1 MSKHLFAVPLDNEH
15 AFVIGSTARRTCVRS
30 GSSAVRPAPAPG
42 SAGGSVSTMAAA
54 PPVSTRTAGSPENVL
69 VVAGPRP
76 ALHLVPDAG
85 ALERGCV
92 EDCTRRS
99 PGRLQAASEPV
110 IAIAC
115 TGASGDLRGGI
126 EGPQRRARRTDA
138 QRRRRAVALAVV
150 AAGLV
155 GGLAL
160 PLPAL
165 GGAPAPRLGSA
176 AAAAP
181 GETVYVVRPGDT
193 LWSIATRFDHGGD
206 PRPLAEALAEET
218 GSAVVVPGEH
228 IAIP

>member
-1 MSKHLFAVPLDNEH
+1 
-15 AFVIGSTARRTCVRS
+15 
-30 GSSAVRPAPAPG
+30 
-42 SAGGSVSTMAAA
+42 MAAA

-99 PGRLQAASEPV
+99 PGRVQAASEPV

-115 TGASGDLRGGI
+115 TAASGDLRGGI
-126 EGPQRRARRTDA
+126 EGPRRRASRTDA

-165 GGAPAPRLGSA
+165 GGAPAARLGS